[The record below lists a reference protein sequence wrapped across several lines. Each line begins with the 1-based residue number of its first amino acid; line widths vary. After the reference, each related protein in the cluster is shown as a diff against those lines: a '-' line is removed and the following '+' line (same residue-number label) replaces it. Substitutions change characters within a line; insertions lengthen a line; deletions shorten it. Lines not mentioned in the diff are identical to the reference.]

1 MATEAE
7 IEAAIESFR
16 STRSAFSR
24 LRQERQQQLAIRDS
38 AVQRINDLQSLIG
51 AAQTEAQSA
60 QATLKALL

>member
-7 IEAAIESFR
+7 IETAIENFR
-16 STRSAFSR
+16 SARSALSR

-38 AVQRINDLQSLIG
+38 AVQRLGDLTNLLNT
-51 AAQTEAQSA
+51 AQTEGQTA